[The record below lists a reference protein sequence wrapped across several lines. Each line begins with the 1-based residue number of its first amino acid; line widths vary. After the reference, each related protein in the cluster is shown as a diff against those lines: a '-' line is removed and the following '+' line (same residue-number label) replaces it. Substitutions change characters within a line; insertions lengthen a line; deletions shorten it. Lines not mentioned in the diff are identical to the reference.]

1 MTGGAPSL
9 QGPVQRLVTDFLEL
23 SATGIH
29 DRLGDVAGVAV
40 STAEGRRPRT
50 LAAST
55 TLAADVDRIQ
65 FRIGV
70 GPCLAA
76 LTSGVALHAPD
87 LAGDDRWG
95 DYGPQAAA
103 RGAASCYSVPVLVGD
118 TCVAVFKVYASEVD
132 AITPDQRATADLVA
146 KEVSG
151 GFALAMHLG
160 RQASDLDDLTA
171 LLAHRRV
178 IDLAL
183 GILMERGRVPADAAF
198 GLLTQQSQ
206 SSNVKV
212 HELAADVVR
221 SIPGTSSD
229 DLVPP
234 YSPRD
239 EPDAAG
245 AVVR

>member
-1 MTGGAPSL
+1 MTGGAASL
-9 QGPVQRLVTDFLEL
+9 QDPVDRLVSDFLES
-23 SATGIH
+23 SAAGIH

-50 LAAST
+50 LGAST

-65 FRIGV
+65 FRIGH

-76 LTSGVALHAPD
+76 LTTGAALHVPD
-87 LAGDDRWG
+87 LGGDDRWG

-103 RGAASCYSVPVLVGD
+103 RGAASCYSVPVFVGD
-118 TCVAVFKVYASEVD
+118 ACVAVFKVYAAETD
-132 AITPDQRATADLVA
+132 GIDPDQRATADLVA

-160 RQASDLDDLTA
+160 RQAADLDDLTA
-171 LLAHRRV
+171 LLTHRRV

-183 GILMERGRVPADAAF
+183 GILMERVKVPADAAF
-198 GLLTQQSQ
+198 GMLTTQSQ

-239 EPDAAG
+239 EAGAAG
-245 AVVR
+245 AVVV